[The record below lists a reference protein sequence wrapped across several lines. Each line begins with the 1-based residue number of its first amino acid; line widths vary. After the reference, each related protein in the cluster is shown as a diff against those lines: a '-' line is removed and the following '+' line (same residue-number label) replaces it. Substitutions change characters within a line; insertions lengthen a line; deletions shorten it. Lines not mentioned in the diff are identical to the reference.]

1 MSSLCKS
8 VSIGYPI
15 MRNDKSDNRGGR
27 RRQADNTDTTNRI
40 REALGDRDMTWL
52 SRATG
57 ISTSSLSDYN
67 RGRLPRVDAAVK
79 IAAALKRDVAW
90 LFPAGSADSAS
101 NASFDI
107 DVVDLPKRAA
117 KPDESAVPEGVVMIQ
132 ELDLAYGLGATFVDA
147 VAVSETARLFPVDW
161 VRRYTASPPSR
172 LRFAPG
178 KGNSMSP
185 TIDDG
190 DIMLIDLAQTSPSFA
205 DLIWVCAIGEMG
217 MVKRLATRADGAIII
232 KSDNRNVRDDVAYD
246 GEIHIV
252 GRVVA
257 VIKKT

>member
-1 MSSLCKS
+1 MKKRVTWWTPEHAAVLKSAISRHGTQAQLLDKIDLTRSSLIEILAARSAPK
-8 VSIGYPI
+8 
-15 MRNDKSDNRGGR
+15 
-27 RRQADNTDTTNRI
+27 
-40 REALGDRDMTWL
+40 RETLEQ
-52 SRATG
+52 
-57 ISTSSLSDYN
+57 IC
-67 RGRLPRVDAAVK
+67 AA
-79 IAAALKRDVAW
+79 ID
-90 LFPAGSADSAS
+90 
-101 NASFDI
+101 FDI
-107 DVVDLPKRAA
+107 DQILSIEPREEASNDAGEA
-117 KPDESAVPEGVVMIQ
+117 PEGTVLIH

-147 VAVSETARLFPVDW
+147 LAVAETARLFPLDW
-161 VRRYTASPPSR
+161 VKRYTSSPPTK

-178 KGNSMSP
+178 RGNSMSP

-190 DIMLIDLAQTSPSFA
+190 DIMLIDLSETSPSFA

-232 KSDNRNVRDDVAYD
+232 KSDNPNVRDDVAFD